1 MAAASAA
8 VSRLKLFGSSVAHG
22 DDRAFEAHV
31 LAGQR
36 VIEIHLD
43 LIVGDIHHESVDA
56 IAVRSHHRKHRSLLY
71 HLGIKFPV
79 YGKHVLFKTSHLI
92 GIMRTECLGSL
103 DSDVKLAAGLQTL
116 DSLFKRTDHAGSNSE
131 YYLFGI
137 LRIGLMH
144 KILTR
149 RGHFIEV
156 VAQLY
161 IFSGLNFFHI
171 IICLIF
177 LLPSRAAKTV
187 PAEALSAEYRVK
199 SPDTGR
205 DYHHKENYGDPHGAP
220 CARGIE
226 RLILTVGHIGRCASV
241 AFIVRHRIKILS
253 DGYSTP
259 STQPQPFIRINAR
272 AD

>member
-1 MAAASAA
+1 
-8 VSRLKLFGSSVAHG
+8 
-22 DDRAFEAHV
+22 
-31 LAGQR
+31 
-36 VIEIHLD
+36 
-43 LIVGDIHHESVDA
+43 
-56 IAVRSHHRKHRSLLY
+56 
-71 HLGIKFPV
+71 
-79 YGKHVLFKTSHLI
+79 
-92 GIMRTECLGSL
+92 MRTECLGSL

-241 AFIVRHRIKILS
+241 AFIVRHSIN
-253 DGYSTP
+253 D
-259 STQPQPFIRINAR
+259 FIRRLLCAIHAATAIHQNKR
-272 AD
+272 AGRLICFNGRNSHHPQCNKKRSGSGLASKTGSSR